1 MTIWDLRR
9 GDADDDRLSPG
20 GRGLR
25 SIILSTMFEFNLL
38 QGALAFLLLIL
49 LPALLIGLVPSMAL
63 TYGAVVKGAVTRLL
77 DEPYRALAVLAICA
91 VAAYW
96 WGASLARHTL
106 RNIWQLH
113 YTLVFPVFVLVRETV
128 KLIGEG
134 RLSNQSSV
142 SALHR
147 LRRIGTLI
155 AGALSAGGSLLLAV
169 ALLKTY
175 GIVSVSLTA
184 APARDIMRAA
194 SIDGVIVLAFSTV
207 ASSLFWA
214 WRELSA
220 ISPVINWTPGAVPP
234 PGQNIRIAH
243 ISDPHIVGSPNE
255 FRMEAGTR
263 GPRGND
269 RWSAVLD
276 RLTALDAEKPFDWI
290 LLTGDVTDAGTR
302 TEWVEF
308 LERTALHPR
317 FSGRLLMLPGNHDVN
332 IADRTDAAKLEL
344 PWSVSRALRKL
355 RFLIAADSLQGT
367 RVHVVDHVSGKLGPT
382 LDSFLRSDGRQGE
395 MRSLASSGSI
405 RAGRDVSRI
414 WRDLFPLVVPPA
426 NGQPGVMLLN
436 SCSDSH
442 MALTNAIG
450 VIDPQQLRAVTRLLT
465 EFGDAA
471 WLIALHHQV
480 VEYPATGASLKERV
494 GLTLMNAP
502 DLFASIGTHARRTVI
517 VHGHR
522 HRDWIGHC
530 GDFGLCS
537 APSAVLG
544 NFDGTYADGVFH
556 VHNLLISENAGLC
569 IADTERIIVN

>member
-1 MTIWDLRR
+1 MAIWDLRR

-25 SIILSTMFEFNLL
+25 SIILSTLFEFNLL

-49 LPALLIGLVPSMAL
+49 LPALLIGLVPSVAR
-63 TYGAVVKGAVTRLL
+63 TYGAVLKGAMTRLL
-77 DEPYRALAVLAICA
+77 DEPYRGLAVLAICA
-91 VAAYW
+91 AVAYW
-96 WGASLARHTL
+96 WGVSLAKYTL

-134 RLSNQSSV
+134 RMREQSSV
-142 SALHR
+142 ADLHR
-147 LRRIGTLI
+147 LRRIGTVI
-155 AGALSAGGSLLLAV
+155 AGALFAGGSLLLAV

-175 GIVSVSLTA
+175 GIVSVSLTTA
-184 APARDIMRAA
+184 APGEIMRAA
-194 SIDGVIVLAFSTV
+194 LIDGVIVLAFSTV

-214 WRELSA
+214 WQELSA
-220 ISPVINWTPGAVPP
+220 ISPVINWTSAAVRAPGK
-234 PGQNIRIAH
+234 NIRIAH
-243 ISDPHIVGSPNE
+243 LSDSHIVGGPNE
-255 FRMEAGTR
+255 FRMEPGAR

-276 RLTALDAEKPFDWI
+276 RLAALDAEKPFDWI

-308 LERTALHPR
+308 MDRTALHPQ

-332 IADRTDAAKLEL
+332 IADRADAAKLEL
-344 PWSVSRALRKL
+344 PWSVSMALRKL

-367 RVHVVDHVSGKLGPT
+367 RVHLVDHVSGKLGPT
-382 LDSFLRSDGRQGE
+382 LDSFLRSDGRQDQ
-395 MRSLASSGSI
+395 MRSLAALGSI
-405 RAGRDVSRI
+405 RAAINVSRI

-436 SCSDSH
+436 SCSDNH

-450 VIDPQQLRAVTRLLT
+450 VVDPQQLRAVTRLLT
-465 EFGDAA
+465 EFGDAT
-471 WLIALHHQV
+471 WLMALHHQV
-480 VEYPATGASLKERV
+480 VEYPTAGASLKERV
-494 GLTLMNAP
+494 GLTLINAP
-502 DLFASIGTHARRTVI
+502 DLIASMGLHARRIVI
-517 VHGHR
+517 MHGHR

-530 GDFGLCS
+530 GDVGLCS
-537 APSAVLG
+537 APSATLG
-544 NFDGTYADGVFH
+544 NFDGNYADGVFH
-556 VHNLLISENAGLC
+556 VHDLRIGDGGLC
-569 IADTERIIVN
+569 VADTERIIVN